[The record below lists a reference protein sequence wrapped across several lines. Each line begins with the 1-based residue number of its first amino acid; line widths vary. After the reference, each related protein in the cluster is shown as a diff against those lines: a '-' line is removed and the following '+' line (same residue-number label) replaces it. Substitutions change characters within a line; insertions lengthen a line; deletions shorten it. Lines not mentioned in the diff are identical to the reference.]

1 MRTAPFRSPFEPTVK
16 RPRRA
21 AVEDAPHESAPAP
34 DSPALGWT
42 GRHAPGFELLTP
54 VWTIPDGSLYLKF
67 FKRVLDVTLSGL
79 GIVLSFPLACLIALV
94 TKLDSPGPVLFRQ
107 VRVGQ
112 GGNPFVFYKFRSMY
126 IGAEGIKRDF
136 LHLNEMDGP
145 VFKLFNDPRIT
156 RVGRLLRKSSFD
168 ELPQLY
174 NVLIG
179 QMSLVGPRPPV
190 PEEVRLYKPWQM
202 RRLAVKPGITCL
214 WQVSGRS
221 CIGFDEWMRLDIQYI
236 QNRSFLLDL
245 KILAMTIPA
254 VLSGR
259 GAY

>member
-1 MRTAPFRSPFEPTVK
+1 MGTAPFCSPFELQVK
-16 RPRRA
+16 TRRHDTLREDELVTGSA
-21 AVEDAPHESAPAP
+21 GRGPAGTFAKDVEV
-34 DSPALGWT
+34 
-42 GRHAPGFELLTP
+42 LTP
-54 VWTIPDGSLYLKF
+54 VWTIPDGTLYLRF
-67 FKRVLDVTLSGL
+67 FKRAADVVVSALGMVLG
-79 GIVLSFPLACLIALV
+79 FPLACLIALAI
-94 TKLDSPGPVLFRQ
+94 KLDSPGPVLFRQ

-112 GGNPFVFYKFRSMY
+112 GGKPFVFYKFRSMY
-126 IGAEGIKRDF
+126 AGAEGIKREY

-156 RVGRLLRKSSFD
+156 RVGRLLRKSSLD

-174 NVLIG
+174 NVFIND
-179 QMSLVGPRPPV
+179 MSLVGPRPPV

-221 CIGFDEWMRLDIQYI
+221 YIGFDEWMRLDIQYI

-245 KILAMTIPA
+245 RILAMTVPA
-254 VLSGR
+254 VISGK

>member
-1 MRTAPFRSPFEPTVK
+1 MRTTSFRSPLEPMSK
-16 RPRRA
+16 SPRRA
-21 AVEDAPHESAPAP
+21 GAEYAPRGSSPVP
-34 DSPALGWT
+34 DSPAFGGA
-42 GRHAPGFELLTP
+42 GRHTPDFEVLTP
-54 VWTIPDGSLYLKF
+54 VWTIPDGTLYLRV
-67 FKRVLDVTLSGL
+67 FKRAMDVTVSGL
-79 GIVLSFPLACLIALV
+79 AIVLSFPLACLIALV

-112 GGNPFVFYKFRSMY
+112 GGKPFVFYKFRSMY
-126 IGAEGIKRDF
+126 VGAEGIKRDF

-156 RVGRLLRKSSFD
+156 RLGRLLRKSSLD

-174 NVLIG
+174 NVFVG

-190 PEEVRLYKPWQM
+190 PEEVRLYKPWQT

-236 QNRSFLLDL
+236 QNRSFLMDL
-245 KILAMTIPA
+245 KILAMTVPA

>member
-1 MRTAPFRSPFEPTVK
+1 MEDEP
-16 RPRRA
+16 A
-21 AVEDAPHESAPAP
+21 ADA
-34 DSPALGWT
+34 PALGLPV
-42 GRHAPGFELLTP
+42 RNAPDIELLTP
-54 VWTIPDGSLYLKF
+54 VWAIPDGTLYLKF
-67 FKRVLDVTLSGL
+67 LKRVMDIAVSGF
-79 GIVLSFPLACLIALV
+79 GIVLGFPLACLIALAI
-94 TKLDSPGPVLFRQ
+94 KLDSPGPILFRQ

-112 GGNPFVFYKFRSMY
+112 GGKPFVFYKLRSMFV
-126 IGAEGIKRDF
+126 GAEGIKKEF

-156 RVGRLLRKSSFD
+156 RAGRLLRKSSLD

-174 NVLIG
+174 NVFIG
-179 QMSLVGPRPPV
+179 DMSLVGPRPPV

-245 KILAMTIPA
+245 RILAMTIPA